1 MGRSPPEGRMPA
13 YPFTLTVPPSCFC
26 NSERDAM
33 SAGSGHSLA
42 LRAIVTQS
50 SSHHD
55 GWSLCTSARRL
66 WTRTQRT
73 DCFRFII
80 AVCGVLLLWVNHT
93 IAAPMDF
100 IERHLR
106 FSPDDGDG
114 SMEAMFLTVLVMII
128 TVVAFRL
135 ASKTAP

>member
-1 MGRSPPEGRMPA
+1 M
-13 YPFTLTVPPSCFC
+13 FC
-26 NSERDAM
+26 NSERDERTFVGLKSNCHTIVLRTTMDGRCVPLRGGCGPERSVLIAL
-33 SAGSGHSLA
+33 GS
-42 LRAIVTQS
+42 
-50 SSHHD
+50 
-55 GWSLCTSARRL
+55 
-66 WTRTQRT
+66 
-73 DCFRFII
+73 II
-80 AVCGVLLLWVNHT
+80 AVCGVVLLWVNHT

>member
-1 MGRSPPEGRMPA
+1 MDPTERSVLIA
-13 YPFTLTVPPSCFC
+13 L
-26 NSERDAM
+26 
-33 SAGSGHSLA
+33 GS
-42 LRAIVTQS
+42 
-50 SSHHD
+50 
-55 GWSLCTSARRL
+55 
-66 WTRTQRT
+66 
-73 DCFRFII
+73 II
-80 AVCGVLLLWVNHT
+80 AICGVVLLWVNHT

-100 IERHLR
+100 IERHLG

>member
-1 MGRSPPEGRMPA
+1 MEP
-13 YPFTLTVPPSCFC
+13 
-26 NSERDAM
+26 N
-33 SAGSGHSLA
+33 
-42 LRAIVTQS
+42 
-50 SSHHD
+50 
-55 GWSLCTSARRL
+55 ARGVL
-66 WTRTQRT
+66 IGLV
-73 DCFRFII
+73 FII
-80 AVCGVLLLWVNHT
+80 AVCSAVLLWVNHT

-100 IERHLR
+100 IERHLG